1 MRDLRRRALEC
12 NKTVSKKAQSRVSR
26 ASPAANPHAVSTNQ
40 RFHQSDGEGSTSIK
54 CTNWSA
60 GHPDEIINP
69 KQTSCKSERW
79 KQNIE
84 DCMSKIVD
92 RKKYS
97 ARDREINLA
106 QYVDLLTNNYVH
118 EAIQSKNDEIYPILM
133 KIINSECS
141 ENETCHAL
149 RAVALTMIT
158 VPSESAYENIEQ
170 YLKRSYR
177 NSENFGVKVA
187 AIRTLST
194 IAIYGAASEFEIA
207 DIMDEYLEIIETD
220 GCSIDSAD
228 QVDVVVAAC
237 KAWGYLATFLD
248 DLEQKAESAIGV
260 FAEQLDSSDVSV
272 QVAAGENIALLY
284 EKRYSEALSSND
296 DCISDEENGASISQT
311 QSMCS
316 AAYYQK
322 SRLHQS
328 LNRLANE
335 SSRHICK
342 KDRKTLHS
350 NFSDILNTIEH
361 PTRGPRYQNA
371 ISKETGKR
379 YGSRMTISINNMG
392 DVKIDKW
399 WKMHRL
405 QALRT
410 ELKGGFSAH
419 YRDNPAIFE
428 SLPLEASDD

>member
-26 ASPAANPHAVSTNQ
+26 ASPAANPHAVLNNQ
-40 RFHQSDGEGSTSIK
+40 RFHQSDGEGSTDIK

-60 GHPDEIINP
+60 GHPDEVINP
-69 KQTSCKSERW
+69 KLSSCKSERW

-106 QYVDLLTNNYVH
+106 QYVDLLTSYYVH
-118 EAIQSKNDEIYPILM
+118 EAIQYRNDEIYPILM
-133 KIINSECS
+133 KIINSEHS
-141 ENETCHAL
+141 ENETCHAM

-158 VPSESAYENIEQ
+158 VPSESVYEKIEQ

-177 NSENFGVKVA
+177 NSDNFGVKVA

-194 IAIYGAASEFEIA
+194 VAIYGAASEFEISE
-207 DIMDEYLEIIETD
+207 IMDEYLEIIETD

-248 DLEQKAESAIGV
+248 DLEQKAEFAIGV

-272 QVAAGENIALLY
+272 KVAAGENIALLY
-284 EKRYSEALSSND
+284 EKGNSEALSSNS
-296 DCISDEENGASISQT
+296 DCNSEEYRASNNPT
-311 QSMCS
+311 QSKYS
-316 AAYYQK
+316 EANYQK
-322 SRLHQS
+322 SRLHNS

-361 PTRGPRYQNA
+361 PNRGPRYQNA
-371 ISKETGKR
+371 INKETGKR
-379 YGSRMTISINNMG
+379 YGSRMTITINNMG
-392 DVKIDKW
+392 DMKIDKW

-405 QALRT
+405 HALRT

-419 YRDNPAIFE
+419 YRDNPVIFE

>member
-26 ASPAANPHAVSTNQ
+26 ASPAANPHAVLNNQ
-40 RFHQSDGEGSTSIK
+40 RFHQSDGEGSTDIK
-54 CTNWSA
+54 CTNWSV
-60 GHPDEIINP
+60 GHPDEVINP
-69 KQTSCKSERW
+69 KLSSCKSERW

-106 QYVDLLTNNYVH
+106 QYVDLLTSYYVH
-118 EAIQSKNDEIYPILM
+118 EAIQYRNDEIYPILM
-133 KIINSECS
+133 KIINSEHS
-141 ENETCHAL
+141 ENETCHAM

-158 VPSESAYENIEQ
+158 VPSESVYEKIEQ

-177 NSENFGVKVA
+177 NSDNFGVKVA

-194 IAIYGAASEFEIA
+194 VAIYGAASEFEISE
-207 DIMDEYLEIIETD
+207 IMDEYLEIIETD

-248 DLEQKAESAIGV
+248 DLEQKAEFAIGV

-272 QVAAGENIALLY
+272 KVAAGENIALLY
-284 EKRYSEALSSND
+284 EKGNSEALSSNS
-296 DCISDEENGASISQT
+296 DCNSKEYRASNNPT
-311 QSMCS
+311 QSKYS
-316 AAYYQK
+316 EANYQK
-322 SRLHQS
+322 SRLHHS

-361 PTRGPRYQNA
+361 PNRGPRYQNA
-371 ISKETGKR
+371 INKETGKR
-379 YGSRMTISINNMG
+379 YGSRMTITINNMG
-392 DVKIDKW
+392 DMKIDKW

-405 QALRT
+405 HALRT

-419 YRDNPAIFE
+419 YRDNPVIFE